1 MPHPVGQ
8 VLRALSEWAVAVS
21 LGGVA
26 GCAQEMGQSVPGRDW
41 VALDCGDAGQVN
53 LLGGS
58 LKLAHAPD
66 YLALYY
72 PVLTPG
78 RGGVQEPFLPEVPY
92 GEWGERCASA
102 DDSDA
107 CWTALKALLVTG
119 DACDSGEGCR
129 PFGVTTEG
137 NEAERFS
144 DRESLVDVFGRID
157 TQREAVAL
165 ASWGGLEIRCAGHED
180 LEPLLRGTEVKR
192 VEDGFMVQTSWENC
206 GVQKQ
211 LDSVHV
217 HADGSVSDEKTVK
230 LGDSNCVVGRRP
242 FGLCAR
248 ELPAHA
254 APLAAFFADAARLEA
269 ASVFAFELLA
279 RELSQFGAPVGLI
292 VQAVQS
298 AQDEVRHAQL
308 VAGLARRYGAEPE
321 QAKVVRAPLRPLFAV
336 ALDNAVEGCV
346 RETFGALVGAHQ
358 AALARDPE
366 VAAIMRSIAADE
378 ARHANLA
385 WQVADF
391 LEPQLSAAER
401 DALSAAKRAAV
412 ETLIAEASESMLP
425 PSAARAAGWPEPAV
439 ARALAQRMADALRLR
454 ETAPA

>member
-1 MPHPVGQ
+1 M
-8 VLRALSEWAVAVS
+8 
-21 LGGVA
+21 
-26 GCAQEMGQSVPGRDW
+26 
-41 VALDCGDAGQVN
+41 N

-58 LKLAHAPD
+58 LKLAREPD

-72 PVLTPG
+72 PYLVPDVGQTWKPLFPAA
-78 RGGVQEPFLPEVPY
+78 PY
-92 GEWGERCASA
+92 GEWGEVCASA
-102 DDSDA
+102 GDVDA
-107 CWTALKALLVTG
+107 CQAALKELLVVG
-119 DACDSGEGCR
+119 DACDAKDKCR
-129 PFGVTTEG
+129 PFGVTTDG
-137 NEAERFS
+137 DEAQRFA
-144 DRESLVDVFGRID
+144 DRDALLEVLGRID

-165 ASWGGLEIRCAGHED
+165 ASFDGRLEIRCAGRDDE
-180 LEPLLRGTEVKR
+180 LAPLLRGTEVKR
-192 VEDGFMVQTSWENC
+192 VEDGFLVQTSWENC

-217 HADGSVSDEKTVK
+217 HADGSASDEKTVK

-248 ELPAHA
+248 ELHAHA

-292 VQAVQS
+292 VQALQS

-321 QAKVVRAPLRPLFAV
+321 QAKVVRAPMRPLFAV

-366 VAAIMRSIAADE
+366 VAAIMRGIAADE

-401 DALSAAKRAAV
+401 DALAAAKRAAV
-412 ETLIAEASESMLP
+412 ESLIAEASEPVLP

-439 ARALAQRMADALRLR
+439 ARALALRMADALRLR
-454 ETAPA
+454 ETALA